1 MSLRLN
7 VGLVSPYKAAAS
19 TRKRFLRSE
28 ALAVLRTIRDLKAV
42 GQARPSM
49 RYNPLR
55 MIFWR
60 LAKPYFRALLEELSA
75 LRDQI
80 DANKTD
86 IRPLSSRLTAL
97 EELVAESGGL
107 NSEKDGQPAAN
118 IEPRV
123 INGSGR

>member
-19 TRKRFLRSE
+19 TRKGFLRSE

-42 GQARPSM
+42 GQARASM

-97 EELVAESGGL
+97 EEFVAESGGSS
-107 NSEKDGQPAAN
+107 SEKDGQPAAN